1 MAAVPLP
8 LGDGVGLLPPGL
20 LLLLLLLFLFLFL
33 FLLQEQ
39 CSCSP
44 ASNNYDLIKSHKIRA
59 CSY

>member
-20 LLLLLLLFLFLFL
+20 LLLLLLLFLLL